1 MNDKDKLVTDNI
13 GYVVTMAKQYAGRG
27 VAMDDLISEGNMA
40 MIEASR
46 KFDPSRGKR
55 FVSYAAPFIRHA
67 MEQAIE
73 QQAGLFRIPREEAN
87 RETKKRKMPVS
98 VDEPIP
104 LGSNTGFNLL
114 SVLVNG
120 DVKQADINLEDE
132 ETIDKLKR
140 TLGVLND
147 REREVVTRYF
157 GLGSAAFTMA
167 EIGEAMGLKRERVRQ
182 IRNKAIRKMKKA
194 L

>member
-1 MNDKDKLVTDNI
+1 MNTDKLVTDNI

-40 MIEASR
+40 MIDASR
-46 KFDPSRGKR
+46 KYDPSKGKR

-73 QQAGLFRIPREEAN
+73 QQAGLYRVPRSESN

-104 LGSNTGFNLL
+104 LGANTGFNLL

-120 DVKQADINLEDE
+120 NVKQADRTIEDV
-132 ETIDKLKR
+132 ETADKLR
-140 TLGVLND
+140 RSLDVLD
-147 REREVVTRYF
+147 EREKEVITRYF
-157 GLGSAAFTMA
+157 GLGSTSFTMA
-167 EIGEAMGLKRERVRQ
+167 EIGETMGLKRERVRQ
-182 IRNKAIRKMKKA
+182 IRNKAIRKLRKK
-194 L
+194 LK